1 MVINH
6 TPALMTDTS
15 RKHLSQ
21 LTFIR
26 SILLVALWASL
37 GLAVKFEQ
45 INLSSTYL
53 VWVLMAL
60 SVIHLLTLIRLTNT
74 LRVTQ
79 VEFFVQLLIDV
90 ISLSALFYLS
100 GGANN
105 PFISYLLIPI
115 CIAATTLPWR
125 YTWLITSLC
134 LINYTLLLFFY
145 VRFPI
150 FEMGQQ
156 HQHHENTNWHI
167 IGMWFNFSLSA
178 ILITYFVVKMARAL
192 QENTKI
198 LSSMRED
205 ELRNQQLMAVAM
217 LAAGAAH
224 EMNTPLSTM
233 TILLS
238 ELQDEH
244 QQNSSLIADLD
255 ILNQQVKHC
264 AKTLKELVQDS
275 SEANQGKFK
284 QQEIKAFCD
293 SIINRWQLMR
303 PNVNFYFDI
312 KDINNETI
320 TQDPRLDQA
329 IINLLNNA
337 ADASPENIAIN
348 VYCNNNQLIWK
359 IIDSG
364 KGISDQLESK
374 LGKMMLSTKDQGL
387 GIGLLLAHATIKHY
401 GGNLSQ
407 TPNKPS
413 GTITELRL
421 PLTP

>member
-6 TPALMTDTS
+6 TPVLITDAS

-21 LTFIR
+21 LTLIR

-37 GLAVKFEQ
+37 LLAVDFEQ
-45 INLSSTYL
+45 IHLSSTYL
-53 VWVLMAL
+53 VWVLIAFSL
-60 SVIHLLTLIRLTNT
+60 IHLLTLARLKNT
-74 LRVTQ
+74 LRVAE
-79 VEFFVQLLIDV
+79 VEFFVQLLVDV
-90 ISLSALFYLS
+90 ICLSALFYLS

-156 HQHHENTNWHI
+156 HQHQGNTNWHI

-178 ILITYFVVKMARAL
+178 ILITYFVVKMAQAL
-192 QENTKI
+192 QENSRI

-244 QQNSSLIADLD
+244 QRNTSLIADLD

-264 AKTLKELVQDS
+264 AKTLKELVQNS
-275 SEANQGKFK
+275 SEANEGKFK
-284 QQEIKAFCD
+284 QQEIKVFCD
-293 SIINRWQLMR
+293 SIISRWQLMR
-303 PNVNFYFDI
+303 PDVNFSFNIIDI
-312 KDINNETI
+312 SNKTI

-348 VYCNNNQLIWK
+348 IHCNSNQLIWQ

-374 LGKMMLSTKDQGL
+374 LGKIMLSTKEQGL
-387 GIGLLLAHATIKHY
+387 GIGLLLAHASIKHY
-401 GGNLSQ
+401 GGSLTQ
-407 TPNKPS
+407 KPNQPS

>member
-1 MVINH
+1 MAIHHSPV
-6 TPALMTDTS
+6 LMTDTS

-21 LTFIR
+21 LTLIR
-26 SILLVALWASL
+26 SILLVALWTSFF
-37 GLAVKFEQ
+37 LAVDYEQ
-45 INLSSTYL
+45 LKISSTYT
-53 VWVLMAL
+53 VWILIIF
-60 SVIHLLTLIRLTNT
+60 SSIHILTLARLKNS
-74 LRVTQ
+74 LRVTNI
-79 VEFFVQLLIDV
+79 EIFVQLLIDV
-90 ISLSALFYLS
+90 ISLSVLFYLS

-134 LINYTLLLFFY
+134 LINYTVLLFIY
-145 VRFPI
+145 VRFPM
-150 FEMGQQ
+150 FEMG
-156 HQHHENTNWHI
+156 HQHEQRNTNWHI
-167 IGMWFNFSLSA
+167 IGMWFNFSFSA
-178 ILITYFVVKMARAL
+178 ILITYFVVKMAHAL
-192 QENTKI
+192 QENIKTI
-198 LSSMRED
+198 SRMRED

-244 QQNSSLIADLD
+244 KDNSSLMNDID
-255 ILNQQVKHC
+255 ILKQQVKHC
-264 AKTLKELVQDS
+264 ANTLKNLVHDS
-275 SEANQGKFK
+275 NDANEGKFK
-284 QQEIKAFCD
+284 QQPINVFCN
-293 SIINRWQLMR
+293 SITNRWQLMR
-303 PNVNFYFDI
+303 PNVNFSFNITDVE
-312 KDINNETI
+312 NQAI

-337 ADASPENIAIN
+337 ADASLENVNIA
-348 VYCNNNQLIWK
+348 VYCNKDQLVWQ

-374 LGKMMLSTKDQGL
+374 LGKIMLSTKEQGL

-401 GGNLSQ
+401 GGTLSQ
-407 TPNKPS
+407 IPNKPS

-421 PLTP
+421 PLAL